1 MADARLQ
8 THVEDAWQYVQ
19 RAIESGT
26 KYDIIIVD
34 LTVAQDLAGARFHSI
49 DWYEMLAQVLQP
61 NGVLATNSVSP
72 CATPEAYF
80 CIFNGIR
87 TAGLHAVPYRVCVP
101 SFTSLGYGPDW
112 GFILASGDG
121 SIVEAL
127 RGDLEIAEDR
137 HAVVDCEHLRK
148 LFVFPIEVFEYQEE
162 SSPAGTDSEVFL
174 HYLYNADDVTV
185 TSGQTWNALQAD
197 LDDLELPDPDVGGKI
212 LPASIRALLA
222 GENGEE
228 TLLYRVLEMIPAM
241 NRFQTRRI
249 VAEFIE
255 NPAVFLESID
265 LVGLVEELLQ
275 RAAELPEKIVSE
287 LKLLQERLVDWAGDH
302 LSLMQLGGRITS
314 IVAVVVILGNLIY
327 PDSVYGKGEHAGDHA
342 ARAHAADHNY
352 GHNSRGVNHDWN
364 HNDFGHHYD
373 HWGHWNDW
381 GGHYGHWGGWARPWH
396 RWWGGG
402 WGGWV
407 GWAPWAGWGLP
418 VASGVN
424 VNINSVD
431 EQGNQYPLRSYNNN
445 AAYVSSYGTGSI
457 PPVVSASEAP
467 TGAPAATA
475 SEKGI
480 YRLGPDTDVLPDGK
494 VTMQLTN
501 GAYLV
506 VGSTGTTVVDQA
518 NGVPL
523 MALYSDPSLQWHLN
537 NELGRQQKRLE
548 SSIQSKQGAMDSSD
562 SLGFQKMSDQSQG
575 DLAYMKKMD
584 GLLGTAQ
591 QKFTNMPEQAPP
603 PEKAPVEGAM
613 EVFTSVWMTPDGKW
627 LLIKRADGSV
637 AYMDGKGWYS
647 DEGKTRLAAPYP
659 EKFKTVVTGYLTNLT
674 KEASSATASITQDK
688 QEAQQRMQKLQQD
701 MQNLLP
707 PEHATAVTPTSAMPA
722 PVTASSDV
730 QFGPETVKQP
740 EALRRTKLS
749 IRRAQHRLDFLN
761 KELESIPTESAAA
774 TKMLATLNS

>member
-1 MADARLQ
+1 
-8 THVEDAWQYVQ
+8 
-19 RAIESGT
+19 
-26 KYDIIIVD
+26 
-34 LTVAQDLAGARFHSI
+34 
-49 DWYEMLAQVLQP
+49 
-61 NGVLATNSVSP
+61 
-72 CATPEAYF
+72 
-80 CIFNGIR
+80 
-87 TAGLHAVPYRVCVP
+87 
-101 SFTSLGYGPDW
+101 
-112 GFILASGDG
+112 
-121 SIVEAL
+121 
-127 RGDLEIAEDR
+127 
-137 HAVVDCEHLRK
+137 
-148 LFVFPIEVFEYQEE
+148 VFPIEVFEYQED
-162 SSPAGTDSEVFL
+162 SAPAGIDSEVFL

-185 TSGQTWNALQAD
+185 TSGQTWNALEAD
-197 LDDLELPDPDVGGKI
+197 LDDLELPAADVGGKI

-222 GENGEE
+222 GDNGEE

-287 LKLLQERLVDWAGDH
+287 LKVLQERLVDWAGDH
-302 LSLMQLGGRITS
+302 ISLMQLGSRITS

-327 PDSVYGKGEHAGDHA
+327 PDAVYGKGEHAGDHG

-352 GHNSRGVNHDWN
+352 GHNSRGVNHDRDR
-364 HNDFGHHYD
+364 DFGHHYD

-381 GGHYGHWGGWARPWH
+381 GGHWGHWGGWARPWH

-424 VNINSVD
+424 VNVNSVD
-431 EQGNQYPLRSYNNN
+431 EQGNQYPLRTYSNNP
-445 AAYVSSYGTGSI
+445 AYVSYYGTGTLPSA
-457 PPVVSASEAP
+457 VSAGEAP
-467 TGAPAATA
+467 ATAAAPA
-475 SEKGI
+475 SDKGI
-480 YRLGPDTDVLPDGK
+480 YRLGPDTDVLPDGR
-494 VTMQLTN
+494 VSMQLTN
-501 GAYLV
+501 GAYLA
-506 VGSTGTTVVDQA
+506 VGSSGTTVIDQT
-518 NGVPL
+518 NGAPL

-562 SLGFQKMSDQSQG
+562 SLGFQKMSDQSQN
-575 DLAYMKKMD
+575 DVAYMKKMD

-591 QKFTNMPEQAPP
+591 QKFTNMPEHAPP
-603 PEKAPVEGAM
+603 PEKAPVEGAL

-627 LLIKRADGSV
+627 LLVKRADGSV

-647 DEGKTRLAAPYP
+647 DEGKTKLDAPYP
-659 EKFKTVVTGYLTNLT
+659 EKFKTVVTAYLTNLT
-674 KEASSATASITQDK
+674 KEASSATASINQDK
-688 QEAQQRMQKLQQD
+688 QEATQKMQKLQQD

-707 PEHATAVTPTSAMPA
+707 PEHAVAVTPTSKTA
-722 PVTASSDV
+722 PKAPPSPGSIPTAVTGSQDV

-740 EALRRTKLS
+740 EALRRTKLA

-761 KELESIPTESAAA
+761 KELESIPAESAAA
-774 TKMLATLNS
+774 TKMLTTLNS